1 LFHARGPAAA
11 NDRSPSDDL
20 VHGTATVL
28 DAADLKPVL
37 TVAAAD
43 FCSPCC
49 SDGNLSE
56 SEVELDGEHN
66 EVTLPQDLP
75 GRGNTKSAKSAIR

>member
-1 LFHARGPAAA
+1 MEEDNR
-11 NDRSPSDDL
+11 RSFGLQQALSQRLIMMMMMMTL
-20 VHGTATVL
+20 VY
-28 DAADLKPVL
+28 
-37 TVAAAD
+37 
-43 FCSPCC
+43 CQWC

-66 EVTLPQDLP
+66 EVTLPQDLS

>member
-1 LFHARGPAAA
+1 MFGGTLNLAQSICHSAPENAQ
-11 NDRSPSDDL
+11 L
-20 VHGTATVL
+20 YLYCVHCML
-28 DAADLKPVL
+28 
-37 TVAAAD
+37 
-43 FCSPCC
+43 S

>member
-1 LFHARGPAAA
+1 MYC
-11 NDRSPSDDL
+11 
-20 VHGTATVL
+20 VHCIL
-28 DAADLKPVL
+28 
-37 TVAAAD
+37 
-43 FCSPCC
+43 S

-56 SEVELDGEHN
+56 SEMELDGEHN

>member
-1 LFHARGPAAA
+1 VHM
-11 NDRSPSDDL
+11 NTDL
-20 VHGTATVL
+20 SV
-28 DAADLKPVL
+28 
-37 TVAAAD
+37 
-43 FCSPCC
+43 FR

-56 SEVELDGEHN
+56 SEAELDGEHN

>member
-1 LFHARGPAAA
+1 MTTR
-11 NDRSPSDDL
+11 
-20 VHGTATVL
+20 
-28 DAADLKPVL
+28 AADVNRDLSVL
-37 TVAAAD
+37 
-43 FCSPCC
+43 C

-56 SEVELDGEHN
+56 SEAEPDGEHN

>member
-1 LFHARGPAAA
+1 VGSELYVFR
-11 NDRSPSDDL
+11 
-20 VHGTATVL
+20 
-28 DAADLKPVL
+28 
-37 TVAAAD
+37 
-43 FCSPCC
+43 

-56 SEVELDGEHN
+56 SEAELDGEHN

>member
-1 LFHARGPAAA
+1 MREVVKT
-11 NDRSPSDDL
+11 RYSDDHIL
-20 VHGTATVL
+20 HGNIDTYWYRFVI
-28 DAADLKPVL
+28 
-37 TVAAAD
+37 
-43 FCSPCC
+43 CYPCC

>member
-1 LFHARGPAAA
+1 MGLIFRKENESSTPASVKGLWQAYFTVHM
-11 NDRSPSDDL
+11 NTDL
-20 VHGTATVL
+20 SLVR
-28 DAADLKPVL
+28 
-37 TVAAAD
+37 
-43 FCSPCC
+43 

-56 SEVELDGEHN
+56 SEAELDGEHN